1 MTVIS
6 TKPTPEQ
13 TLFELRP
20 NASMTNRQYV
30 GLCIW
35 VSVFLIIISLRFLI
49 IGAWMIVPFTILD
62 TLFVIIILR
71 IVRNSNN
78 RIEEIHCS
86 SDQLIIYRGKGRSL
100 QQWQFNPYW
109 AKVIIKKNPHPWYPS
124 RLLIRSHGKSV
135 ELGKYLTEE
144 EKEKLAYEIVESC
157 KSKSY

>member
-6 TKPTPEQ
+6 SKLTPQQ

-20 NASMTNRQYV
+20 NASMTNRLFT
-30 GLCIW
+30 GLCVG
-35 VSVFLIIISLRFLI
+35 VSVFACIVVVRFLI

-62 TLFVIIILR
+62 ILFIIVILR
-71 IVRNSNN
+71 RVLNSNN
-78 RIEEIHCS
+78 KIETIHCS
-86 SDQLIIYRGKGRSL
+86 CDQLILSRGTGRFQ

-135 ELGKYLTEE
+135 ELGEYLTED

-157 KSKSY
+157 KSY